1 MPQFAVFFR
10 RRRRPDAGAASERL
24 GAGSG
29 VPEAAV
35 TDTHPLLFHAAG
47 SRRLGRRAAE
57 MFAAAER
64 QAAIIYVPAAVIW
77 ECGLLAWT
85 GRVDLRR
92 PLPQFFADL
101 FSNPAYQAVDLTPE
115 QIYQAD
121 AARPNRDPFDALI
134 CAAARH
140 LELALVTRDGD
151 IRQSGLVRVIW

>member
-1 MPQFAVFFR
+1 MQRSAVSS
-10 RRRRPDAGAASERL
+10 RPPRHVAL
-24 GAGSG
+24 GGPGLRGTGPG
-29 VPEAAV
+29 VTEAAV

-92 PLPQFFADL
+92 PLPQFFGDL
-101 FSNPAYQAVDLTPE
+101 FSNPAYQPVDLTPE
-115 QIYQAD
+115 QVYQAD

-140 LELALVTRDGD
+140 LELALLTRDGD

>member
-1 MPQFAVFFR
+1 MT
-10 RRRRPDAGAASERL
+10 
-24 GAGSG
+24 
-29 VPEAAV
+29 EAAV

-57 MFAAAER
+57 VFAAAER
-64 QAAIIYVPAAVIW
+64 QAAIVYVPAAVIW

-101 FSNPAYQAVDLTPE
+101 FSNPAYQPVDLTPE

-140 LELALVTRDGD
+140 LELALLTRDGD